1 MIGSESGRKWVMWGL
16 IGCWPLGDASGDW
29 QSGHSVWSAC
39 IFRIIPGNRDSRL
52 YRALGKRTPAKLA
65 YCNTNTMGMKQTVEV
80 LISEITMCQ
89 SPEEKEQHNKREIE
103 SISEE
108 ALISI
113 LIVKRISIVRYFTA
127 CQNPLGEIIFF
138 CHVCSRVSKLRN
150 FTQLGATCDSASK
163 EQKKK
168 KRLSSLGGGELV
180 DPGPRGRKSHAVSSL
195 WPRRDPVFLSSPR
208 RCDPAVTPGC
218 LLGALWLRTRGGG
231 GGNRGATPAVG
242 MHSDAGRLHSA
253 STVPLLPASLRD
265 PLAKTKEKLFPCC
278 LATTGKPSSG
288 SEGERRGRERAEER
302 KNRLSQGFFFVVIY
316 LIKLKD
322 YSALSQSFSFALTLV
337 NFLPLPEIVLFF

>member
-103 SISEE
+103 SVSEE

-127 CQNPLGEIIFF
+127 CQNPLSEIIFF

-168 KRLSSLGGGELV
+168 KRLSSPGGGELV
-180 DPGPRGRKSHAVSSL
+180 DPGPRGRKSRAVSSL

-253 STVPLLPASLRD
+253 STVPPSPCQPPGPAGENQRKTVSLLLSNHRKAFQRERGR
-265 PLAKTKEKLFPCC
+265 AK
-278 LATTGKPSSG
+278 
-288 SEGERRGRERAEER
+288 RERAGWR
-302 KNRLSQGFFFVVIY
+302 KKKQ
-316 LIKLKD
+316 
-322 YSALSQSFSFALTLV
+322 T
-337 NFLPLPEIVLFF
+337 

>member
-103 SISEE
+103 SVSEE

-127 CQNPLGEIIFF
+127 CQNPLSEIIFF

-168 KRLSSLGGGELV
+168 KGFLLREGGSLLIR
-180 DPGPRGRKSHAVSSL
+180 GPVVGKVVQFHHS
-195 WPRRDPVFLSSPR
+195 
-208 RCDPAVTPGC
+208 DPAVTPC
-218 LLGALWLRTRGGG
+218 FWARPAD
-231 GGNRGATPAVG
+231 AT
-242 MHSDAGRLHSA
+242 
-253 STVPLLPASLRD
+253 LP
-265 PLAKTKEKLFPCC
+265 
-278 LATTGKPSSG
+278 
-288 SEGERRGRERAEER
+288 
-302 KNRLSQGFFFVVIY
+302 
-316 LIKLKD
+316 
-322 YSALSQSFSFALTLV
+322 
-337 NFLPLPEIVLFF
+337 